1 MCAQLPLHE
10 KVCVC
15 ETLPTTLKGISLNFH
30 KVTIW
35 TQSSFDLF
43 CAHYNMA
50 PLNSSEVFHMQ
61 VFAQNTSEFLNVNTK
76 ILVKNKLYIEIAVAR
91 LWMFIWTF
99 REISIDKPWCGMYGF
114 SNQYWKPISDFLLF
128 ILITWLVIWY
138 GSNWRNMLF
147 NTNFPFFNLI
157 HCHFKCSGDKRT
169 DLFWPNCIA
178 LLMNLP
184 VCGWAQVGLFYKV
197 MPEFYREDFSH
208 LARLAICSDIWDPQL
223 LSQHHSLLNLSILVL
238 LKNWP

>member
-1 MCAQLPLHE
+1 MPLTKLEAYWGTPCLSE
-10 KVCVC
+10 KVCARNSPYMKRCVC
-15 ETLPTTLKGISLNFH
+15 ETLPTTPKGISLNFH

-50 PLNSSEVFHMQ
+50 PLKSSEVFHMQ

-76 ILVKNKLYIEIAVAR
+76 ILVKNKLCIEIAVAR

-99 REISIDKPWCGMYGF
+99 CEISVDKPRFGMYGF

-147 NTNFPFFNLI
+147 NTNFPFL
-157 HCHFKCSGDKRT
+157 T
-169 DLFWPNCIA
+169 
-178 LLMNLP
+178 
-184 VCGWAQVGLFYKV
+184 
-197 MPEFYREDFSH
+197 
-208 LARLAICSDIWDPQL
+208 
-223 LSQHHSLLNLSILVL
+223 
-238 LKNWP
+238 